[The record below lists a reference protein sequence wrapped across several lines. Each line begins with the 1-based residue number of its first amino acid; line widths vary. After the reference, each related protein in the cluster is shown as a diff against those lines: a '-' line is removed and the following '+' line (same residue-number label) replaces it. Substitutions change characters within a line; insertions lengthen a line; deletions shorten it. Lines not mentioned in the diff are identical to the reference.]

1 MSKENQSPDCKLIW
15 NAENDPT
22 WDTSLNEKLC
32 SGECNG
38 CQYSLEMGIK
48 RLKEILLKEGIKFE
62 EIKFKDDPKEEIV
75 IEKDSTTK
83 FLNLLIRKAMEKEG
97 CN

>member
-62 EIKFKDDPKEEIV
+62 DDPKKRIM
-75 IEKDSTTK
+75 IEKDSSTK